1 MQAQIR
7 RSMSLFEWALL
18 LALSILWGGSFF
30 FNAIALAE
38 LTPLT
43 IVAIRV
49 TIGAA
54 LLYVTLKVSGGWMPR
69 GRVAWRAFA
78 VMGVLNNIV
87 PFILLAWGQSHV
99 ASGLASILNA
109 TTPLFTVVAAH
120 FFTQDEKLT
129 SMRIAGVAVGFAGAV
144 IMIGADALTEAG
156 DHLVAEIAVL
166 GAAAC
171 YAASA
176 IYARRFA
183 RMGIPPLATATGQ
196 IVVAS
201 ASMIVLA
208 LAFDHPWRLPAPG
221 LPTIAALVGIGGLST
236 YLAYIIYY
244 RILASAGAVNVMLVT
259 FLIPVTAVIL
269 GAAVLG
275 ERLSANHFLG
285 MALIGLG
292 LAAIDGRMFRLVRRR
307 AQA

>member
-1 MQAQIR
+1 M
-7 RSMSLFEWALL
+7 
-18 LALSILWGGSFF
+18 
-30 FNAIALAE
+30 
-38 LTPLT
+38 
-43 IVAIRV
+43 V
-49 TIGAA
+49 
-54 LLYVTLKVSGGWMPR
+54 
-69 GRVAWRAFA
+69 
-78 VMGVLNNIV
+78 
-87 PFILLAWGQSHV
+87 
-99 ASGLASILNA
+99 
-109 TTPLFTVVAAH
+109 
-120 FFTQDEKLT
+120 
-129 SMRIAGVAVGFAGAV
+129 
-144 IMIGADALTEAG
+144 
-156 DHLVAEIAVL
+156 
-166 GAAAC
+166 
-171 YAASA
+171 
-176 IYARRFA
+176 
-183 RMGIPPLATATGQ
+183 IPPLDTATGQ